1 MPDIDVLRYLKSQ
14 SAPNFHE
21 KTAWKTSSA
30 KIPTSAESVHAS
42 SVCLANKE
50 TEICRITQ
58 TQNQHSHLAGEGRVG
73 TKQRAEGAQAGHG
86 NQTQSPQEPGSAQ
99 GSSVWNVLNR
109 RRLQSCHTL
118 AKLHCYFKRSV
129 YLPYRIYRAHRGM
142 QTPPEICY
150 RSRTKP
156 SPFLTPKNVFHTKA
170 MLLITIFFLK
180 WPTRRVSH
188 APPIDSNE
196 SLMVRTATAFSRTW
210 WVEAT
215 SILIGQE

>member
-1 MPDIDVLRYLKSQ
+1 MRKRHEKPAVLKSQ
-14 SAPNFHE
+14 HLQSLFTHHQSAWLIKRQRFAESHKP
-21 KTAWKTSSA
+21 KTS
-30 KIPTSAESVHAS
+30 IHTLQV
-42 SVCLANKE
+42 
-50 TEICRITQ
+50 R
-58 TQNQHSHLAGEGRVG
+58 GRFLPVG

-129 YLPYRIYRAHRGM
+129 YLPYRIYRAHWGM

-188 APPIDSNE
+188 VPPIDSNE